1 MLEWSDANGD
11 LGDRLLLR
19 LHNRLRGYFE
29 QKKAEKNWFTLRVRY
44 SR

>member
-11 LGDRLLLR
+11 VGDRLLLR
-19 LHNRLRGYFE
+19 LRNLLRGYFE
-29 QKKAEKNWFTLRVRY
+29 QRNEVKYWFTLRVRY